1 MWEVQ
6 GRCRDM
12 AASSEEREAEQRL
25 DRVLAAFLP
34 LPVRTRLIPL
44 PIQEGDGARFSSSQ
58 RMGFWKEPIGV
69 QHSIPKDNRNVPAS
83 GTWLGIWTVQRKPQP
98 HDSLSPRSSFG
109 SVSDSAC
116 KRQRRDYMKELDC
129 TSTASVDPIV
139 AGPHGP
145 FIFIRAQIAFQFCK
159 RVGVW
164 GLCDFQDRMQSSEQR
179 THPVPL
185 AKIHSLIFLQ
195 VHE

>member
-6 GRCRDM
+6 GQHGDM
-12 AASSEEREAEQRL
+12 AASSEEREAEQCLNRA
-25 DRVLAAFLP
+25 LAAFLP

-44 PIQEGDGARFSSSQ
+44 LIQEEDGARFSSSQ
-58 RMGFWKEPIGV
+58 WMGFWKEPIGV
-69 QHSIPKDNRNVPAS
+69 QHSIPIDNKNVPAS
-83 GTWLGIWTVQRKPQP
+83 RTWLGILTVQRKPQP

-116 KRQRRDYMKELDC
+116 KRRRRDYMKELDC
-129 TSTASVDPIV
+129 TSTASVDPKV

-145 FIFIRAQIAFQFCK
+145 FIFIQAQIAFQFCK

-164 GLCDFQDRMQSSEQR
+164 GLCDFQDRMQAQSEEP
-179 THPVPL
+179 TLCH
-185 AKIHSLIFLQ
+185 
-195 VHE
+195 